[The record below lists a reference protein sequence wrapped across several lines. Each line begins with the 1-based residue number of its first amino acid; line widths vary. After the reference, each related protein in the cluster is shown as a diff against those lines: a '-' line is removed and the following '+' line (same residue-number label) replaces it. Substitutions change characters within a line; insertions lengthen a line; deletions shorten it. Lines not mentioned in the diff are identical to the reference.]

1 MTFSLRLRA
10 DFWDYKWDG
19 SEPVKMLCSLISA
32 SIWST
37 LHWIPSRCSSFT
49 LFSNKSQSASADYT
63 NFSTKVPFLLFF
75 SIFLLPVTTFYS
87 HTCKYKLLHHSDTL
101 STAFLAEEAPSPFSQ
116 ITLKQLRNIILTYLQ
131 RSCSSFTLFSKN
143 FQTASADHT
152 DFSTK
157 SVNLCNG
164 GVFGH
169 ANSLASCLLLSF
181 RERVNFVSD
190 PSLHYSRY
198 YFLASYFFLCYRG

>member
-1 MTFSLRLRA
+1 MAQSLS
-10 DFWDYKWDG
+10 KCCVP
-19 SEPVKMLCSLISA
+19 SSLHQSDPLFTEFLA
-32 SIWST
+32 GAA
-37 LHWIPSRCSSFT
+37 PSPY
-49 LFSNKSQSASADYT
+49 SQT
-63 NFSTKVPFLLFF
+63 NPKALQQIILLLDKGAFPLVF